1 MDFGCLM
8 KIVKYILVAFVFNLS
23 FSVLAEE
30 SSVEV
35 TQGFISD
42 DLFIYMH
49 SGAGNNFRILGSIN
63 SGTEIKL
70 TGLTENEYTQI
81 IDNKSRNAWVES
93 KYVSTTPGL
102 RFVIAELNGKL
113 ANTSDSSN
121 QLETQLANANSSIEK
136 LTALKNKLNQDIK
149 NINKELKATSA
160 QLKDQDTNIKK
171 EWFFNGA
178 IVLVIGLIFGLL
190 IPRLTARRKSNMDSW
205 K

>member
-1 MDFGCLM
+1 MPHY
-8 KIVKYILVAFVFNLS
+8 KNRYHRYSIWRIVGYFILYAAALIS
-23 FSVLAEE
+23 SSDSEE

-81 IDNKSRNAWVES
+81 IDNKNRKAWVES

-102 RFVIAELNGKL
+102 RFVIAELSNNSKFLKSFLIISIVAL
-113 ANTSDSSN
+113 A
-121 QLETQLANANSSIEK
+121 
-136 LTALKNKLNQDIK
+136 
-149 NINKELKATSA
+149 
-160 QLKDQDTNIKK
+160 
-171 EWFFNGA
+171 
-178 IVLVIGLIFGLL
+178 
-190 IPRLTARRKSNMDSW
+190 TARRFVFRLLKF
-205 K
+205 KFKITKLQLY